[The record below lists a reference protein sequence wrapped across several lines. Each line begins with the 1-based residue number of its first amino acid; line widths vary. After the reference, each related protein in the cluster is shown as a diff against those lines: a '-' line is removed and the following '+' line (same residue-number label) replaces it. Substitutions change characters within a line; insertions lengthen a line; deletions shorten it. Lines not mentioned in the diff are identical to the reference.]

1 MIFIYLGYL
10 YDIYIY
16 ILNKNYDDDMF
27 LRRRRNFS
35 KDQSYVLL
43 YGKMI
48 LIFQWYLVPVQTTLH
63 PRPEPK
69 GCSPASDAGFFRTF
83 TYLCSIRVNERVYVF
98 WALRTYMYVKKTHHW
113 KTVLSN
119 ELSVVEERGVWISCH
134 SKVEPYSN
142 WTKFGGFG
150 TWVEQRL
157 NWAWSTNHK
166 STH

>member
-35 KDQSYVLL
+35 KDKAYVLL

-48 LIFQWYLVPVQTTLH
+48 LIFQWYLGPVQTTLH
-63 PRPEPK
+63 PCAEPK
-69 GCSPASDAGFFRTF
+69 GCLPASDAVFFRTF

-98 WALRTYMYVKKTHHW
+98 WALRTYTYVNKTHHW
-113 KTVLSN
+113 KTAFSYHIELEIWRLDWPNYSLSDQK
-119 ELSVVEERGVWISCH
+119 L
-134 SKVEPYSN
+134 
-142 WTKFGGFG
+142 
-150 TWVEQRL
+150 
-157 NWAWSTNHK
+157 
-166 STH
+166 